1 MLQTTERPAAPGRR
15 GLLRRFLVR
24 GERHP
29 SSEERDPIG
38 TVLGPPTLIDLRDD
52 LPAVQWRMAVSE
64 RLERLETGMALVADT
79 MKRAFAQVY
88 RSIEDLQG
96 ASGKGGELQQILDE
110 SITSL
115 KASVEELAEAIHRVP
130 YILAAAA
137 DDINAQLEAAH
148 LDADRDAGLGSP
160 APPARDPRAQP
171 DLLPATPFDL
181 EPVEDQFPPMDE
193 DSDEFEARKIWRLE
207 A

>member
-29 SSEERDPIG
+29 SPAERDPTGPSI
-38 TVLGPPTLIDLRDD
+38 GPPALIDLRDD

-64 RLERLETGMALVADT
+64 RLERLETGMALVAGT

-96 ASGKGGELQQILDE
+96 ASGKGGELREILDE
-110 SITSL
+110 SVASL

-148 LDADRDAGLGSP
+148 LDADRDAAADSP
-160 APPARDPRAQP
+160 PPPAREPRSQP
-171 DLLPATPFDL
+171 DLLPATPFEL
-181 EPVEDQFPPMDE
+181 EPVENQFPPMDE
-193 DSDEFEARKIWRLE
+193 DSDELEARKIWRLE

>member
-15 GLLRRFLVR
+15 GFLKRFLVR
-24 GERHP
+24 GERYP
-29 SSEERDPIG
+29 SPDERDSTGPSI
-38 TVLGPPTLIDLRDD
+38 GPPALIDLRDD
-52 LPAVQWRMAVSE
+52 LPAVQWRTAVSG
-64 RLERLETGMALVADT
+64 RLERLETGMALIAGT

-88 RSIEDLQG
+88 RSIEDLRG
-96 ASGKGGELQQILDE
+96 ASGKGDVLQQILDE
-110 SITSL
+110 SVASL

-148 LDADRDAGLGSP
+148 LDTDRDTAAGSP
-160 APPARDPRAQP
+160 PPPIREPRSQP
-171 DLLPATPFDL
+171 DLLPATPFEL
-181 EPVEDQFPPMDE
+181 EPVEDQFPPMD
-193 DSDEFEARKIWRLE
+193 DDPDEFEARKIWRLE